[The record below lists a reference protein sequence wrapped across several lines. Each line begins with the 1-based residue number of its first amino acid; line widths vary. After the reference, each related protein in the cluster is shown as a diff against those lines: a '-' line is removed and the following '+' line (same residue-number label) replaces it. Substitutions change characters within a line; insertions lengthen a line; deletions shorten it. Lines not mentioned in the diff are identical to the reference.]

1 MSPREAKPSDWT
13 HAPMPSQTESEGDT
27 PSVSFHAVPIGY
39 GYNLV
44 EKTPPTEQIKR
55 GHSQACKSKGDT
67 PNITP
72 CPFLIWGRPGR
83 ELSGAE
89 ILSPPQ
95 FLIWQNQGGNYQR
108 CPLGSSFF
116 SIGDGLVVS

>member
-89 ILSPPQ
+89 ILSPPIPD
-95 FLIWQNQGGNYQR
+95 LAESGWKLPTLPVRI
-108 CPLGSSFF
+108 PLFF
-116 SIGDGLVVS
+116 IGDGLVVS